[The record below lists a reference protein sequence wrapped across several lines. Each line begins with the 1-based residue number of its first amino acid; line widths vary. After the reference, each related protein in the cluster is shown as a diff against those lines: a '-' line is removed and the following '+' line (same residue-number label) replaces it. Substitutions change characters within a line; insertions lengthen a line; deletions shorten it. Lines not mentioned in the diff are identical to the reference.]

1 MYSNYGISSKAERIF
16 KPLGMDRSIMQNTI
30 NIIMIEDV
38 ITRLEKQ
45 HWDVIDRNWIPVG
58 SGVESIIYS
67 SRVIGE
73 YELLLVISGVESFGC
88 LTVRLALSKHLSFN
102 TTASIYLIHKEDLE
116 QAPDALFP
124 EIERANSILEVFER
138 KCPKDNHM
146 MELEELAKVL
156 E

>member
-1 MYSNYGISSKAERIF
+1 MRNKNDLF
-16 KPLGMDRSIMQNTI
+16 TI
-30 NIIMIEDV
+30 WQAVDW
-38 ITRLEKQ
+38 LECKT
-45 HWDVIDRNWIPVG
+45 WDKVDDCWIPAGNDTTSMIYAIKVIGDYELVLTIFGVG
-58 SGVESIIYS
+58 DEVSGV
-67 SRVIGE
+67 
-73 YELLLVISGVESFGC
+73 
-88 LTVRLALSKHLSFN
+88 TVKLMLSKHLSFD

-146 MELEELAKVL
+146 MGLEELAKVL